1 MFIKSRFTKNGF
13 IKSGF
18 IKNRFFKYA
27 PTQRE
32 PRVQRALRLA
42 SGTALCLAAS
52 FGLELPIPFIAPV
65 LAVML
70 LATVNRALSFKAGL
84 SLALAVMLTTGSG
97 LLLIP
102 ILRYY
107 PASGVLLIGLGLFVV
122 FGFGLR
128 GGNNLIVT
136 FLVMGLTMI
145 PVAGTADFS
154 LALLVIGA
162 LVKGLLLAVM
172 ALSLSHWLFPE
183 PVSEQPSPAAPLLAA
198 EEVGWVALRA
208 TLVVLPAFLLA
219 LIEPAGYLPI
229 IMKSVSLGQQSCSTT
244 ARNAGHELLGSTLLG
259 GLLAILFWCALSLFV
274 HLWMFFLW
282 MLLFGLLLARKLYA
296 LSPTR
301 QSPGLWLNTLVT
313 MIILL
318 GQSVQDSFVGN
329 DVYTAF
335 AVRMGLFI
343 VVTLYACLMVYLL
356 DQRRVRQPVR

>member
-1 MFIKSRFTKNGF
+1 MS
-13 IKSGF
+13 IKSGPG
-18 IKNRFFKYA
+18 KSM
-27 PTQRE
+27 PTKRD
-32 PRVQRALRLA
+32 PRAQRALRLA

-52 FGLELPIPFIAPV
+52 FGLALPIPFIAPV
-65 LAVML
+65 LGVML
-70 LATVNRALSFKAGL
+70 LASVNRPLPLKAGL
-84 SLALAVMLTTGSG
+84 SLALVAMLTTGIG

-122 FGFGLR
+122 FRFGLR
-128 GGNNLIVT
+128 GANNLIVI

-145 PVAGTADFS
+145 PVAGTADFD

-172 ALSLSHWLFPE
+172 ALSVSHWLFPE
-183 PVSEQPSPAAPLLAA
+183 PASAQSPPPQALPA

-219 LIEPAGYLPI
+219 LIEPASYLPI
-229 IMKSVSLGQQSCSTT
+229 ILKSVSLGQQSCSTT

-318 GQSVQDSFVGN
+318 GQSVQDSFVGK